1 MSQQKPLTYSCQPPG
16 VKKCFIKG
24 QALRHLRTDSS
35 QTTSEENIKMFEN
48 RQIERGY
55 SVPIVR
61 KYLSELKFADKKT
74 ALQKNNKSAR
84 KKLLPFVTQYH
95 PALLKLKK
103 ILWGNSTLYKT
114 ING

>member
-16 VKKCFIKG
+16 LKKCFIKG

-35 QTTSEENIKMFEN
+35 QTTSEENIKNFEN
-48 RQIERGY
+48 RQIERGS

-61 KYLSELKFADKKT
+61 KYLSELKFADKET
-74 ALQKNNKSAR
+74 ALQKSNKSAC
-84 KKLLPFVTQYH
+84 KKLLAFVSQYH
-95 PALLKLKK
+95 PALRKLKK

-114 ING
+114 NNG

>member
-35 QTTSEENIKMFEN
+35 QTTSEENIKNLEN

-74 ALQKNNKSAR
+74 ALQKSNKSAR
-84 KKLLPFVTQYH
+84 KKLLPCVTQYH

-114 ING
+114 NSG

>member
-84 KKLLPFVTQYH
+84 KKLL
-95 PALLKLKK
+95 LLLH
-103 ILWGNSTLYKT
+103 NTTRLYL
-114 ING
+114 N

>member
-16 VKKCFIKG
+16 LKKCFIKG
-24 QALRHLRTDSS
+24 QAFRYLRTDSS
-35 QTTSEENIKMFEN
+35 QTTSEENIKNFEN
-48 RQIERGY
+48 RQIERGS

-74 ALQKNNKSAR
+74 ALQKSNKSAR
-84 KKLLPFVTQYH
+84 EKLLPFVT
-95 PALLKLKK
+95 ALLKLKK

-114 ING
+114 NNG

>member
-16 VKKCFIKG
+16 LKKCFIKG

-35 QTTSEENIKMFEN
+35 QTTSEENIKNFEN
-48 RQIERGY
+48 RQIERGS

-74 ALQKNNKSAR
+74 ALQKSNKSAR
-84 KKLLPFVTQYH
+84 EKLLPFVT
-95 PALLKLKK
+95 ALLKLKK

-114 ING
+114 NNG